1 MLVSAEEAAP
11 RAVDGRVPGRRGL
24 ATRQRLLDQVAEM
37 LAASSYRDVRVVDV
51 ARAAGTSPATFY
63 QYFADVEE
71 AVLALAEEVAR
82 VVQDTLVPLAEGPRW
97 RGRQGYE
104 AALRVVDGYL
114 DFWDD
119 HGAVVRVMDLGT
131 NEGDARF
138 RQLRSRLFTR
148 FNEAL
153 ADRVTQER
161 PVGDDVD
168 PRATAGAMTSMLA
181 HVADHRYGFE
191 AYGIRTADVR
201 ETMGRILFTTVT
213 GRPPPSSGV

>member
-1 MLVSAEEAAP
+1 MSDEAP
-11 RAVDGRVPGRRGL
+11 RAADGRVPGRRGL
-24 ATRQRLLDQVAEM
+24 ATRQRLLDHVAEM
-37 LAASSYRDVRVVDV
+37 LAAESYRDVRVVDV
-51 ARAAGTSPATFY
+51 ARKAGTSPATFY

-71 AVLALAEEVAR
+71 AVLALAGEVAR
-82 VVQDTLVPLAEGPRW
+82 AAEEQLIPLVEGPRW
-97 RGRQGYE
+97 RGRAGYE
-104 AALRVVDGYL
+104 AALAVVDGYL

-119 HGAVVRVMDLGT
+119 HGAVVRVMDLET

-138 RQLRSRLFTR
+138 RQIRSRMFTR

-153 ADRVTQER
+153 ADRVRQER
-161 PVGDDVD
+161 AVGDDVD

-213 GRPPPSSGV
+213 GRRPPG

>member
-1 MLVSAEEAAP
+1 VLVTPEDTAP

-24 ATRQRLLDQVAEM
+24 ATRQRLLDHVAEM
-37 LAASSYRDVRVVDV
+37 LASSAYRDVRVVDV
-51 ARAAGTSPATFY
+51 ARRAGTSPATFY

-82 VVQDTLVPLAEGPRW
+82 AVQDSLIPLVEGPRW
-97 RGRQGYE
+97 RGRAGYT
-104 AALRVVDGYL
+104 AALAVVDGYL
-114 DFWDD
+114 DLWDR
-119 HGAVVRVMDLGT
+119 HGPVLRVMDLGT

-153 ADRVTQER
+153 AERVTQER
-161 PVGDDVD
+161 PVGDEID

-191 AYGIRTADVR
+191 SYGIRTADFR
-201 ETMGRILFTTVT
+201 EAMGRILFTTVT
-213 GRPPPSSGV
+213 GRRPPG

>member
-1 MLVSAEEAAP
+1 VSDEAP
-11 RAVDGRVPGRRGL
+11 RAADGRVPGRRGL
-24 ATRQRLLDQVAEM
+24 ATRQRLLDHVAEM
-37 LAASSYRDVRVVDV
+37 LAAGSYRDVRVVDV
-51 ARAAGTSPATFY
+51 ARQAGTSPATFY

-71 AVLALAEEVAR
+71 AVLALAGEVAR
-82 VVQDTLVPLAEGPRW
+82 EGEERLIPLVQGPRW
-97 RGRQGYE
+97 RGREGYA
-104 AALRVVDGYL
+104 AALAVADGYL

-119 HGAVVRVMDLGT
+119 HGSVVRVMDLAT

-138 RQLRSRLFTR
+138 RQIRSRMFTR

-153 ADRVTQER
+153 ADRVRQER
-161 PVGDDVD
+161 AVGDDVD

-201 ETMGRILFTTVT
+201 ETMGRILYTTVT
-213 GRPPPSSGV
+213 GRRPPT

>member
-1 MLVSAEEAAP
+1 MTAAEEATP

-24 ATRQRLLDQVAEM
+24 ATRQRLLDHVAEM
-37 LAASSYRDVRVVDV
+37 LASGSYRDVRVVDV
-51 ARAAGTSPATFY
+51 ARQAGTSPATFY

-82 VVQDTLVPLAEGPRW
+82 AGEDTLVPLVEGPRW
-97 RGRQGYE
+97 RGKAGYA
-104 AALRVVDGYL
+104 AALAVVDGYL
-114 DFWDD
+114 DFWDQ
-119 HGAVVRVMDLGT
+119 HGSVVRVMDLAT

-138 RQLRSRLFTR
+138 HQIRSRLFTR

-153 ADRVTQER
+153 AERVAQER
-161 PVGDDVD
+161 PVGDDID

-191 AYGIRTADVR
+191 SYGIRTADFR
-201 ETMGRILFTTVT
+201 ESMGRILFTTVT
-213 GRPPPSSGV
+213 GRRPPA

>member
-1 MLVSAEEAAP
+1 MTGEAP
-11 RAVDGRVPGRRGL
+11 RAADGRVPGRRGL
-24 ATRQRLLDQVAEM
+24 ATRQRLLDHVAEM
-37 LAASSYRDVRVVDV
+37 LASSSYRDVRVVDV
-51 ARAAGTSPATFY
+51 ARKAGTSPATFY

-82 VVQDTLVPLAEGPRW
+82 VSEVNLVPLVQGPRW
-97 RGRQGYE
+97 RGKAGFT
-104 AALRVVDGYL
+104 AAMAVVDGYL

-119 HGAVVRVMDLGT
+119 HGAVVRVMDLAT
-131 NEGDARF
+131 IEGEARF
-138 RQLRSRLFTR
+138 HQLRSRMFTR

-153 ADRVTQER
+153 AERVSQER

-191 AYGIRTADVR
+191 SYGIRTADIR
-201 ETMGRILFTTVT
+201 QSMARILFTTVT
-213 GRPPPSSGV
+213 GRRPPT

>member
-1 MLVSAEEAAP
+1 MSVQPAEQEGLRAA
-11 RAVDGRVPGRRGL
+11 DGRVPGRRGL
-24 ATRQRLLDQVAEM
+24 ATRRRLLDHVAD
-37 LAASSYRDVRVVDV
+37 LLGSRSYRDVRVVDV

-71 AVLALAEEVAR
+71 AVLALAEDVAR
-82 VVQDTLVPLAEGPRW
+82 AGEEALVPLVEGPRW
-97 RGRQGYE
+97 RGRDGYE
-104 AALRVVDGYL
+104 AALAVADGYL
-114 DFWDD
+114 DFWAT
-119 HGAVVRVMDLGT
+119 HGAVVRVMDLAT

-181 HVADHRYGFE
+181 HTADHRYGFE

-201 ETMGRILFTTVT
+201 EAMGRVLYTTVT
-213 GRPPPSSGV
+213 GRKPPV

>member
-1 MLVSAEEAAP
+1 ME
-11 RAVDGRVPGRRGL
+11 
-24 ATRQRLLDQVAEM
+24 
-37 LAASSYRDVRVVDV
+37 
-51 ARAAGTSPATFY
+51 
-63 QYFADVEE
+63 
-71 AVLALAEEVAR
+71 
-82 VVQDTLVPLAEGPRW
+82 VQDELVPLVEGPRW
-97 RGRQGYE
+97 RGRAGYE
-104 AALRVVDGYL
+104 AALGVVDGYL
-114 DFWDD
+114 RFWAD
-119 HGAVVRVMDLGT
+119 HGSVVRVMDLGS

-181 HVADHRYGFE
+181 HVADHRHGFE

-201 ETMGRILFTTVT
+201 QTMGRILFTTVT
-213 GRPPPSSGV
+213 GRRPPSNGA

>member
-1 MLVSAEEAAP
+1 MTDGAAP

-24 ATRQRLLDQVAEM
+24 ATRQRLLDHVAEM
-37 LAASSYRDVRVVDV
+37 LASSSYRDVRVVDV
-51 ARAAGTSPATFY
+51 ARKAGTSPATFY

-82 VVQDTLVPLAEGPRW
+82 VGQDTLVPLVQGPRW
-97 RGRQGYE
+97 RGKVGFT
-104 AALRVVDGYL
+104 AAMAVVDGYL
-114 DFWDD
+114 DFWDA
-119 HGAVVRVMDLGT
+119 HGSIVRVMDSAT

-138 RQLRSRLFTR
+138 HQLRSRMFTR

-153 ADRVTQER
+153 AERVSQER

-191 AYGIRTADVR
+191 SYGIRTADVR
-201 ETMGRILFTTVT
+201 ESMARILFTTVT
-213 GRPPPSSGV
+213 GRRPPG

>member
-1 MLVSAEEAAP
+1 MSPSDAPP
-11 RAVDGRVPGRRGL
+11 RAADGRVPGRRGL
-24 ATRQRLLDQVAEM
+24 ATRQRLLDHVAEM
-37 LAASSYRDVRVVDV
+37 LTSCSYRDLRVVEV
-51 ARAAGTSPATFY
+51 AREAGTSPATFY

-82 VVQDTLVPLAEGPRW
+82 VGQDTLVPLVEGPRW
-97 RGRQGYE
+97 RGRKGYE
-104 AALRVVDGYL
+104 AALAVVDGYL
-114 DFWDD
+114 EFWAD

-131 NEGDARF
+131 TEGDARF
-138 RQLRSRLFTR
+138 RQIRSRLFTR

-191 AYGIRTADVR
+191 SYGIRTADVR
-201 ETMGRILFTTVT
+201 EAMARILFTTVT
-213 GRPPPSSGV
+213 GRRPPAPGR

>member
-1 MLVSAEEAAP
+1 LVTVEDTTP

-24 ATRQRLLDQVAEM
+24 ATRQRLLDHVADM
-37 LAASSYRDVRVVDV
+37 LASSSYRDVRVVDV
-51 ARAAGTSPATFY
+51 ARQAGTSPATFY

-82 VVQDTLVPLAEGPRW
+82 AGQDRLVPLVEGPRW
-97 RGRQGYE
+97 RGEEGYA
-104 AALRVVDGYL
+104 AALAVVDGYL
-114 DFWDD
+114 DFWSD
-119 HGAVVRVMDLGT
+119 HGSVVRVMDLAT

-138 RQLRSRLFTR
+138 HQIRSRLFTR

-153 ADRVTQER
+153 AERVIQER
-161 PVGDDVD
+161 TVGEDID

-191 AYGIRTADVR
+191 SYGIRTADFR
-201 ETMGRILFTTVT
+201 EAMGRILFTTVT
-213 GRPPPSSGV
+213 GRRPPA

>member
-1 MLVSAEEAAP
+1 VSDDTTP
-11 RAVDGRVPGRRGL
+11 RAADGRVPGRRGL
-24 ATRQRLLDQVAEM
+24 ATRQRLLDHVAEM

-51 ARAAGTSPATFY
+51 ARQAGTSPATFY

-82 VVQDTLVPLAEGPRW
+82 AVQDELVPLVEGPRW
-97 RGRQGYE
+97 RGKAGYA
-104 AALRVVDGYL
+104 AALAVVDGYL
-114 DFWDD
+114 DFWAA

-131 NEGDARF
+131 NEGDPRF
-138 RQLRSRLFTR
+138 HQLRSRLFTR

-153 ADRVTQER
+153 AERVIQER
-161 PVGDDVD
+161 PVGDQID

-191 AYGIRTADVR
+191 AYGIRTADFRVA
-201 ETMGRILFTTVT
+201 MGRILFTTVT
-213 GRPPPSSGV
+213 GRRPPS

>member
-1 MLVSAEEAAP
+1 VLVTPEDASP

-24 ATRQRLLDQVAEM
+24 ATRQRLLDHVAEM
-37 LAASSYRDVRVVDV
+37 LASSSYRDVRVVDV
-51 ARAAGTSPATFY
+51 ARQAGTSPATFY

-82 VVQDTLVPLAEGPRW
+82 AVQDTLIPLVEGPRW
-97 RGRQGYE
+97 RGRAGYA
-104 AALRVVDGYL
+104 AALAVVDGYL
-114 DFWDD
+114 DFWDQ
-119 HGAVVRVMDLGT
+119 HGSVVRVMDLGT

-153 ADRVTQER
+153 AERVTQER
-161 PVGDDVD
+161 PVGDDID

-191 AYGIRTADVR
+191 SYGIRTADFR
-201 ETMGRILFTTVT
+201 EAMGRILFTTVT
-213 GRPPPSSGV
+213 GRRPPS

>member
-1 MLVSAEEAAP
+1 MPDDPTP

-24 ATRQRLLDQVAEM
+24 ATRQRLLDHVGEM
-37 LAASSYRDVRVVDV
+37 LAASSYRDLRVVDV
-51 ARAAGTSPATFY
+51 ARQAGTSPATFY

-71 AVLALAEEVAR
+71 AVLALAGEVAR
-82 VVQDTLVPLAEGPRW
+82 AGEEKLVPLVAGPRW
-97 RGRQGYE
+97 RGRAGYT
-104 AALRVVDGYL
+104 AALAVVDGYL

-119 HGAVVRVMDLGT
+119 HGSVVRVMDLAT

-138 RQLRSRLFTR
+138 HQIRSRLFTK

-153 ADRVTQER
+153 AERVAQER
-161 PVGDDVD
+161 PVGDDID

-191 AYGIRTADVR
+191 SYGIRTADFR
-201 ETMGRILFTTVT
+201 ESMGRILFTTVT
-213 GRPPPSSGV
+213 GRRPPS